1 MATMYTKVLEEL
13 TNSLNFTVNIVSQK
27 LNHGMRNRQTLI
39 WSGVMGE
46 IVYNRADFAIADM
59 SLTSF
64 RICFVDFTLPLIIS
78 KIELY
83 FKEPGICGVKW
94 ISYFQTFSSR
104 TWVTIIMLITTAPLL
119 LFFMKTCRDQSRSA
133 VDLISENFICIW
145 GIFCQQALIEFP
157 KSSSLRVAYFTIILT
172 AVLIMAH
179 YSAALICFLTVCTPV
194 LPFQTLD
201 EFVDDGTH
209 KLIVIRDTAGYD
221 ILTVCNERNVAFM
234 AMSIQKRSIEKEIP
248 CKLSSITTERMT
260 NLAMMLSKDNPYTGV
275 INYHLQKFFDNGMIM
290 RLKETYSSQLAEDKI
305 FKPVYLFNVIPI
317 LAILCDLETMTLV
330 HTLSREL
337 SRQQVMIMT
346 MTFSN
351 LTRKYNEYQK
361 NVRLPLFIVL
371 LDTEET
377 MCEFAKITKG
387 IKPISFPIWLVV
399 FLQHLGNP
407 LKEYCTHPA
416 NNIFNVDVS
425 TQMLVLCYNRPILV
439 EWYAI
444 HDNYTRT
451 FDLATWSPDRGLIL
465 RTQENLYARRSDM
478 FGDVVRV
485 TIVNNSPLVSLKNG
499 TMGGFFGL
507 LLLELSKVMN
517 FTIKILDPVDSFGSW
532 NPQKNSWTGAIGKLV
547 DNEADIGIA
556 AFTITNERLNHI
568 DFTIPLISTQYRL
581 YMHQPITPYV
591 QWFWYF
597 KVFSPGVWGTLM
609 MIIIIASIILTV
621 IKTKGFSM
629 SLMSENYIKVWGI
642 YCQQGL
648 PVIILSTYFASL
660 ISYLALNTAKL
671 PFSTLEGYVQD
682 GTYKLIVLQ
691 NSAEY
696 DIPLYTKDP
705 LLLKMYELREDY
717 DYLPFNLSEGFKKV
731 CERMDVAFYTTEVF
745 KMSIYIQCQV
755 VYINTGRIDNNAMTL
770 KKGSPYT
777 RFINYHLRRFQL
789 NGVLNKLQ
797 NKNPSKIPMKGIIGN
812 FTVDITDVTPVLTIV
827 AGSMVLSLFILIIE
841 KVYYSFKT
849 PNSKNNESVI
859 KFTYNLNV
867 RNKLRKEYQKNVRF

>member
-1 MATMYTKVLEEL
+1 
-13 TNSLNFTVNIVSQK
+13 F
-27 LNHGMRNRQTLI
+27 
-39 WSGVMGE
+39 
-46 IVYNRADFAIADM
+46 IAD
-59 SLTSF
+59 
-64 RICFVDFTLPLIIS
+64 
-78 KIELY
+78 
-83 FKEPGICGVKW
+83 
-94 ISYFQTFSSR
+94 
-104 TWVTIIMLITTAPLL
+104 
-119 LFFMKTCRDQSRSA
+119 
-133 VDLISENFICIW
+133 
-145 GIFCQQALIEFP
+145 
-157 KSSSLRVAYFTIILT
+157 
-172 AVLIMAH
+172 
-179 YSAALICFLTVCTPV
+179 
-194 LPFQTLD
+194 
-201 EFVDDGTH
+201 
-209 KLIVIRDTAGYD
+209 
-221 ILTVCNERNVAFM
+221 
-234 AMSIQKRSIEKEIP
+234 
-248 CKLSSITTERMT
+248 
-260 NLAMMLSKDNPYTGV
+260 
-275 INYHLQKFFDNGMIM
+275 
-290 RLKETYSSQLAEDKI
+290 LK
-305 FKPVYLFNVIPI
+305 
-317 LAILCDLETMTLV
+317 TMTFV

-346 MTFSN
+346 ITFSN
-351 LTRKYNEYQK
+351 LTSKYNEYQK
-361 NVRLPLFIVL
+361 NVRLPLFVVL

-377 MCEFAKITKG
+377 MYEFAKTTKG

-517 FTIKILDPVDSFGSW
+517 FTIKILDPVDSYGSW

-547 DNEADIGIA
+547 DNEADIGVA

-591 QWFWYF
+591 QW
-597 KVFSPGVWGTLM
+597 VFSPGVWGTLM

-648 PVIILSTYFASL
+648 PEFPVELSMKLAFFSIYASSVIILSTYFASL

-671 PFSTLEGYVQD
+671 PFSTLEGYVKD

-696 DIPLYTKDP
+696 DIPLYTKNP
-705 LLLKMYELREDY
+705 LLLKMYDLLEDK
-717 DYLPFNLSEGFKKV
+717 DYLPFNNSEGFKKI
-731 CERMDVAFYTTEVF
+731 CERMDLAFYATEVS
-745 KMSIYIQCQV
+745 KIDIYMQCEV
-755 VYINTGRIDNNAMTL
+755 VYINTGRIDNNAITL

-777 RFINYHLRRFQL
+777 HFINYHLRRFQL

-797 NKNPSKIPMKGIIGN
+797 NQNPSKIPVRVISN
-812 FTVDITDVTPVLTIV
+812 FTVGIADVTPVLTIV
-827 AGSMVLSLFILIIE
+827 AVNMILSLFILIIE
-841 KVYYSFKT
+841 KMYYSFKT
-849 PNSKNNESVI
+849 PNSKNNKSVT
-859 KFTYNLNV
+859 KFTHNLNV
-867 RNKLRKEYQKNVRF
+867 RNKLREEY